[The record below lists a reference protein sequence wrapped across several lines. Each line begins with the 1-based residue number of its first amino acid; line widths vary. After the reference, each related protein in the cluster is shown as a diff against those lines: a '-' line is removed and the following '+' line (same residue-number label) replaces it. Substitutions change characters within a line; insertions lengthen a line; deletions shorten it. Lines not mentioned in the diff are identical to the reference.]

1 MNIFLKSKILI
12 SACLLGKRV
21 RYDGIVKYYDFS
33 SLDNYELIACCPEVD
48 GGLPIPRFP
57 SEIQVNGKVL
67 NVNGLDVTD
76 EFNYGANIALK
87 LVLNENIKVAI
98 LKSKSPSCSNK
109 MVYDGTF
116 SGVLMRGVGVTMKVL
131 EENGIKVFDE
141 NEIEEA
147 LAYLS
152 VLK

>member
-1 MNIFLKSKILI
+1 LNIFLKSKILI